1 MMGNNKNQYDL
12 PLNRRGIGGI
22 GKGDHPVMKLPSPI
36 PVKPTLKQKV
46 SLIAELFELDVLSEE
61 DALKACGVAIQQHAK
76 TRPERPDY

>member
-1 MMGNNKNQYDL
+1 MENNQNQYDV

-22 GKGDHPVMKLPSPI
+22 GGCNPPAMKLPSPI

-61 DALKACGVAIQQHAK
+61 DALKACNVAIQQHAK